1 MTDPMNVRIEGPA
14 PAWSVAVDLARR
26 SLWLLPVVVLV
37 SAAFWGLDGVTSTLY
52 GLGIVVVNF
61 LLSAY
66 MLAVT
71 GRISAVLMAGAALF
85 GFLLRLGLIFLAV
98 MLVRDAGWVELV
110 PLGLTLIVAHL
121 VLLFWEMRHVSGSLA
136 FPGLKPQPTPNPH
149 LPSSKG
155 TAEVST
161 SSSVSSS
168 TNAQ

>member
-1 MTDPMNVRIEGPA
+1 MNVRIEGPA
-14 PAWSVAVDLARR
+14 PALSVALDLARR
-26 SLWLLPVVVLV
+26 SLWLLPIVVIT

-66 MLAVT
+66 LLAVT

-110 PLGLTLIVAHL
+110 PLGLTLIAAHL
-121 VLLFWEMRHVSGSLA
+121 VLLFWELRHVSGSLA

-149 LPSSKG
+149 LPSSTG

-161 SSSVSSS
+161 SSSVPSS